1 MCKELC
7 KAYYIETYNG
17 YDYFRDK
24 FGNIYCKIEQ
34 DICFCSNLKSGRL
47 TEDKAEPYY
56 KVKNIE
62 LVKGE

>member
-7 KAYYIETYNG
+7 KAYYIETYKGN
-17 YDYFRDK
+17 DYFRDNY
-24 FGNIYCKIEQ
+24 GNVYCQIGN
-34 DICFCSNLKSGRL
+34 DICFCSNLKNGRL

-62 LVKGE
+62 FVKGE